1 LQHTIAYNPKKN
13 GVVEKKNRSL
23 KEMASRMLHE
33 KSLQQILWD
42 EAFNCATYIKNR
54 SPHRYF
60 KGKNPY
66 KDWRVN
72 KLEVFVFLREA
83 CVRKNQNL

>member
-1 LQHTIAYNPKKN
+1 
-13 GVVEKKNRSL
+13 
-23 KEMASRMLHE
+23 MASRMLHE

-83 CVRKNQNL
+83 CVRKNKNL